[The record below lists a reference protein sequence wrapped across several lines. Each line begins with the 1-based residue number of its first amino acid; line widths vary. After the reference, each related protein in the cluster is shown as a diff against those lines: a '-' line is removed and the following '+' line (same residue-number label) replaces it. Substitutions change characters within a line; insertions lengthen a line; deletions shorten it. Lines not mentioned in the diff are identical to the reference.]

1 MFKFIKKVTSA
12 LLASILC
19 IPTGIV
25 NITSASGS
33 NPDGSYTVMLT
44 DTENGLI

>member
-12 LLASILC
+12 LLASMMC

-25 NITSASGS
+25 NVTHAVES
-33 NPDGSYTVMLT
+33 NPDGNYTVTTRFPLS
-44 DTENGLI
+44 G